1 MTFFNFL
8 QLHGGAP
15 AKRAK
20 MNLPSEGA
28 AEGGCGGGN
37 SAVPE
42 RSAEAPAR
50 RSLGAGGKRRRSVV
64 RIDLVKSSDFVQE
77 GQPSFAKATD

>member
-28 AEGGCGGGN
+28 AEGGCGGGIPPCP
-37 SAVPE
+37 SVPPK
-42 RSAEAPAR
+42 RLPAEA
-50 RSLGAGGKRRRSVV
+50 
-64 RIDLVKSSDFVQE
+64 
-77 GQPSFAKATD
+77 